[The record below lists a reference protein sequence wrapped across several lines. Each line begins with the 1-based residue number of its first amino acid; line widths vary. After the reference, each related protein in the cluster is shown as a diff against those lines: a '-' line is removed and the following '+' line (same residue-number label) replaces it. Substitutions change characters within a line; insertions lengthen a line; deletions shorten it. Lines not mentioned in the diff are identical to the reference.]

1 MTTDADPR
9 KIAQKLGKAQRRVV
23 LALSSTWGPS
33 GGHAA
38 AKRLLYRQDIPL
50 LLDHRHRS
58 DDCWSLRPIGLAVRA
73 ILEINN
79 G

>member
-38 AKRLLYRQDIPL
+38 AKRLLYRQDI
-50 LLDHRHRS
+50 RFCS
-58 DDCWSLRPIGLAVRA
+58 TIGIAVMIAGRYVLSA
-73 ILEINN
+73 
-79 G
+79 